1 MRSPLGSVAPRARA
15 ALWLAAGALA
25 LSGCAALGW
34 RGAADAS
41 HAGRR
46 PAERDGGSRADPS
59 LAEELRRADRFRE
72 AGDRDRALL
81 GYLEAYRLAPD
92 DSSPR
97 VRIGYLHLAED
108 PERAASIFAGVI
120 EDDPDA
126 GAAHAGLGLAELG
139 MGRLEQARLALERA
153 VELAPD
159 SARAVGALAVVY
171 ELLGRRPAALELGE
185 RARELA
191 PKDARL
197 VNNVGVSHLVAGD
210 WAGAEHAF
218 RTAVLLDPRDLALRN
233 NLGLALGRQGRYEQ
247 ALEEFREAG
256 TEQAAEN
263 NLGYVYFLNGR
274 YTEAIAH
281 YERALAAPGPDGRKV
296 LENLNAALD
305 ALEASR
311 SR

>member
-1 MRSPLGSVAPRARA
+1 MRSPLGTFPARTRA
-15 ALWLAAGALA
+15 AVWLATGALA

-34 RGAADAS
+34 RADAEDS
-41 HAGRR
+41 PPRRR
-46 PAERDGGSRADPS
+46 PAGREDGSRADPDWR
-59 LAEELRRADRFRE
+59 EDVRRADHFRE

-81 GYLEAYRLAPD
+81 GYLEALRREPE
-92 DSSPR
+92 SSVPR
-97 VRIGYLHLAED
+97 VRIAYLHLAQD
-108 PERAASIFAGVI
+108 PERAASIFASVI

-126 GAAHAGLGLAELG
+126 AAAHTGLGLAELG
-139 MGRLEQARLALERA
+139 KGRLEEARLALERA
-153 VELAPD
+153 VELTPD

-171 ELLGRRPAALELGE
+171 ELLDRRPAALAMAE

-210 WAGAEHAF
+210 YAGAEQAF
-218 RTAVLLDPRDLALRN
+218 RRAVLLDPRDLALRN

-274 YTEAIAH
+274 HTEAIAH
-281 YERALAAPGPDGRKV
+281 YERALAASGPDGRKV

-311 SR
+311 

>member
-1 MRSPLGSVAPRARA
+1 MRSPLGTLAARTRA
-15 ALWLAAGALA
+15 AAWLAAGALA
-25 LSGCAALGW
+25 LSSCAALGW
-34 RGAADAS
+34 RGGEEDS
-41 HAGRR
+41 HPRR
-46 PAERDGGSRADPS
+46 KPAEREDGSRSDPTWRES
-59 LAEELRRADRFRE
+59 LRRADRFRE

-81 GYLEAYRLAPD
+81 GYLEAHRLAPE
-92 DSSPR
+92 SSVPR
-97 VRIGYLHLAED
+97 VRIGYLHLAQD

-120 EDDPDA
+120 EDDPEA
-126 GAAHAGLGLAELG
+126 AAAHTGLGLAELG
-139 MGRLEQARLALERA
+139 IGRLEQARLALERA

-171 ELLGRRPAALELGE
+171 ELLDRRPAALELAK

-197 VNNVGVSHLVAGD
+197 VNNVGVSQLVAGD
-210 WAGAEHAF
+210 YAGAEQAF

-274 YTEAIAH
+274 YGDAIAH
-281 YERALAAPGPDGRKV
+281 YERALAASGPDGRKV

-305 ALEASR
+305 AREASR
-311 SR
+311 